1 MSSIKGQIVTISG
14 FVRLLVVCVCAQL
27 CLTLCDPMD
36 CSLPGS
42 SVHGILQARIL
53 GCHFLLQR
61 IFPTQRL
68 NPYLLHWQED
78 SLPLSHQESYSLLQL
93 PDSAIRV

>member
-36 CSLPGS
+36 YIQSMEFSRPEHW
-42 SVHGILQARIL
+42 SV
-53 GCHFLLQR
+53 
-61 IFPTQRL
+61 
-68 NPYLLHWQED
+68 
-78 SLPLSHQESYSLLQL
+78 
-93 PDSAIRV
+93 